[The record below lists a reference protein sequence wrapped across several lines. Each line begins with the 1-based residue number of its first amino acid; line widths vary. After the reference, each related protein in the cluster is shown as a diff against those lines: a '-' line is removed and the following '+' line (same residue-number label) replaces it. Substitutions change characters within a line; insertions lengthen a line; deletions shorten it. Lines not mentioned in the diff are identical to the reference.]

1 MRNPYVAHSGQ
12 AGPQTGASLTRKDP
26 IMLLRH
32 LLAVALLPFTAA
44 VLVPTWLA
52 RREGVRLGLGPGPA
66 EIAAQA
72 AGVVLIGIGMALFV
86 ATLRRF
92 AGEGQGTLAP
102 WDPPRRLVVR
112 GPYRYVRNPMISGV
126 LMVLAGE
133 ALVLLSRPHFIW
145 MLAFF
150 AINALYIPLIEEPML
165 AMRFGESYKEY
176 CRHVPRLVPRLRPW
190 DPGEPGTRGER

>member
-1 MRNPYVAHSGQ
+1 
-12 AGPQTGASLTRKDP
+12 
-26 IMLLRH
+26 MLLRH

-44 VLVPTWLA
+44 VLIPVWLA
-52 RREGVRLGLGPGPA
+52 RRDGLRIGLDPGPGA
-66 EIAAQA
+66 LAAQA
-72 AGVVLIGIGMALFV
+72 AGLVLIGIGVTLFL

-133 ALVLLSRPHFIW
+133 ALVLLSRSHFMW
-145 MLAFF
+145 ALVFF
-150 AINALYIPLIEEPML
+150 VINALYVPLVEEPML

-190 DPGEPGTRGER
+190 EQGEPGTRGEA